1 MSYISVTGIEMTAE
15 GVKTDVKHFI
25 LSYCLIY
32 SDASYSIKSYV
43 SIG

>member
-15 GVKTDVKHFI
+15 GVKTDVI

-43 SIG
+43 CIG